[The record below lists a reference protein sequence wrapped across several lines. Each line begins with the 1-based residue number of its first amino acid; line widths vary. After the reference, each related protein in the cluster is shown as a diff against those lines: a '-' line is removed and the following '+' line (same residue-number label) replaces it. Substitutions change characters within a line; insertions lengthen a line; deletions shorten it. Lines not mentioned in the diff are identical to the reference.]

1 MHTLQRHIFLSVLGT
16 CAMAVGLFAFVMVGV
31 SAARDLFGYVFAGQL
46 GAWDV
51 TQLVLLL
58 FPFVLTYALPM
69 GLLTGVL
76 LVLGRLSAQQ
86 EITAMRAAGLG
97 LGYITRPV
105 FLLGALSA
113 VVALAIN
120 FSYLPRARTEYHVLL
135 GDALKASPLGFLV
148 PKTFIRDFPGVVV
161 YVGDKQGTVLRDC
174 WVWRLDDQKRVT
186 DLVHANSGRIDY
198 DLAGGKL
205 LLTLTDATAEAR
217 VTRNSKDPED
227 FSVPK
232 PLGHEGEQP
241 FELKNFFNPQIFTR
255 KQAWFTLD
263 ELLAERVRLAALPS
277 TKDNERAAMQVL
289 ITLNEKGAM
298 ALAAFSLTLLA
309 IPLGIKVSRK
319 ETSANLAVAVFCALG
334 YYFLTVMVGWL
345 GKHPDLRPDLL
356 LWIPNLVLLAV
367 GGTLFWRLDRR

>member
-16 CAMAVGLFAFVMVGV
+16 CATAVGLFAFVMVGV

-51 TQLVLLL
+51 TRLVLLL

-76 LVLGRLSAQQ
+76 LVLGRLSAQH

-97 LGYITRPV
+97 FGYIARPV
-105 FLLGALSA
+105 FFLGSLA
-113 VVALAIN
+113 VVLALAIN
-120 FSYLPRARTEYHVLL
+120 YSYLPRARTEYHVLL
-135 GDALKASPLGFLV
+135 SEALKASPLGFLV

-186 DLVHANSGRIDY
+186 QLVHANSGRVDY
-198 DLAGGKL
+198 DLAAGKL
-205 LLTLTDATAEAR
+205 LLTLTDATGE
-217 VTRNSKDPED
+217 TRDVKDPED
-227 FSVPK
+227 FSSPQ
-232 PLGHEGEQP
+232 PLATLGEAP

-255 KQAWFTLD
+255 KQAWWSLD
-263 ELLAERVRLAALPS
+263 ELLAERRRLAALPRS
-277 TKDNERAAMQVL
+277 PENDRAAMQL
-289 ITLNEKGAM
+289 EITLNEKGAL

-309 IPLGIKVSRK
+309 IPLGIRVSRK

-345 GKHPDLRPDLL
+345 GRHPELRPDLL

>member
-1 MHTLQRHIFLSVLGT
+1 MPTLQRHIFLSVLGT
-16 CAMAVGLFAFVMVGV
+16 CATAVGLFAFVMVGV

-51 TQLVLLL
+51 TRLVLLL

-97 LGYITRPV
+97 FGYIARPV
-105 FLLGALSA
+105 FFLGSLA
-113 VVALAIN
+113 VVLALAIN
-120 FSYLPRARTEYHVLL
+120 YSYLPRARTAYHELL
-135 GDALKASPLGFLV
+135 SEALQASPLAFLV

-174 WVWRLDDQKRVT
+174 WVWRLDDHKRVIQ
-186 DLVHANSGRIDY
+186 LVRANSGRIDY
-198 DLAGGKL
+198 DLAEGKL
-205 LLTLTDATAEAR
+205 LLTLTDATGE
-217 VTRNSKDPED
+217 TRDAKDPED
-227 FSVPK
+227 FSSPPPVAA
-232 PLGHEGEQP
+232 LGEAP
-241 FELKNFFNPQIFTR
+241 FELKNFLNPQIFTR
-255 KQAWFTLD
+255 KQAWLSLD
-263 ELLAERVRLAALPS
+263 ELLAERVRLAALAP
-277 TKDNERAAMQVL
+277 TRDNERAAMQVQ

-309 IPLGIKVSRK
+309 VPLGIRVSRK
-319 ETSANLAVAVFCALG
+319 ETSANLAVAVLCALG

-345 GKHPDLRPDLL
+345 GRHPELRPDLL
-356 LWIPNLVLLAV
+356 LWVPNLVLLAV
-367 GGTLFWRLDRR
+367 GGVLFWRLDRR